1 MLHYQPG
8 DSLAHR
14 LDPRTKLLF
23 QFGFAVAAFA
33 YTTPRGLLAVGALGV
48 VALAAAD
55 TSPIRVVWAY
65 RFVIPFLLA
74 APLVAMLSVGSPWI
88 VPSEAVDPALAS
100 VRNLVVIAVGGG
112 YVRTTSVTASRAA
125 IQRTVPGRAGQ
136 FLGLGIELVARFL
149 PVLKRDLLAIRNA
162 EAARLGTDRPLRE
175 RMATLAT
182 AGLNRAFRRADRL
195 SVAMQAR
202 CLSWNP
208 TLPPLRF
215 GWVDPPVVG
224 LSLLLL
230 SVAVAR
236 MVGVVSLL

>member
-1 MLHYQPG
+1 MLQYQPG

-23 QFGFAVAAFA
+23 QLGFAVAAFA
-33 YTTPRGLLAVGALGV
+33 YTTPRGLLAVGTLGL

-55 TSPIRVVWAY
+55 TDPLRVVWAY

-74 APLVAMLSVGSPWI
+74 APLVAMLSFGPPWL
-88 VPSEAVDPALAS
+88 VPAAGIDPALAS
-100 VRNLVVIAVGGG
+100 VRNLLVIVVSGG
-112 YVRTTSVTASRAA
+112 YVQTTSITASRAA
-125 IQRTVPGRAGQ
+125 IQRTVPGRPGQ

-149 PVLKRDLLAIRNA
+149 PVLKRDLLAVRDA

-175 RMATLAT
+175 RMTTLAT

-195 SVAMQAR
+195 SVAMEAR

-215 GWVDPPVVG
+215 NSVDYPIVG
-224 LSLLLL
+224 LSLLLFGAA
-230 SVAVAR
+230 AVR
-236 MVGVVSLL
+236 LVGVAPLL

>member
-23 QFGFAVAAFA
+23 QVAFAAAAFA
-33 YTTPRGLLAVGALGV
+33 YTTPRGLLTFGALGV
-48 VALAAAD
+48 LALAGAD
-55 TSPIRVVWAY
+55 TNPLRVLWAY
-65 RFVIPFLLA
+65 RFVLPFLLA
-74 APLVAMLSVGSPWI
+74 APLVAMVTLGSPWL
-88 VPSEAVDPALAS
+88 VPSEGVGPALAS
-100 VRNLVVIAVGGG
+100 VRNLIVVVVCGG
-112 YVRTTSVTASRAA
+112 YVRTTSIADSRAA
-125 IQRTVPGRAGQ
+125 IQRTVPGRPGQ

-149 PVLKRDLLAIRNA
+149 PVLRRDLLAILDA

-175 RMATLAT
+175 RIATVAT

-195 SVAMQAR
+195 SMAMQAR

-215 GWVDPPVVG
+215 GWIDGPVVG
-224 LSLLLL
+224 LSVLLLTA
-230 SVAVAR
+230 AVVRLA
-236 MVGVVSLL
+236 GVSPLL

>member
-23 QFGFAVAAFA
+23 QVAFAAAAFA
-33 YTTPRGLLAVGALGV
+33 YTTPRGLLAFGALGML
-48 VALAAAD
+48 ALAGAD
-55 TSPIRVVWAY
+55 TNPLRVVWAY
-65 RFVIPFLLA
+65 RFVLPFLLA
-74 APLVAMLSVGSPWI
+74 APLVAMVTLGSPWL
-88 VPSEAVDPALAS
+88 VPSEGVGPALAS
-100 VRNLVVIAVGGG
+100 VRNLIVLVVCGG
-112 YVRTTSVTASRAA
+112 YVRTTSIGAPRAA
-125 IQRTVPGRAGQ
+125 IQRTVPGRPGQ

-149 PVLKRDLLAIRNA
+149 PVLRRDLVAILDA

-175 RMATLAT
+175 RIATVAT

-195 SVAMQAR
+195 SLAMQAR

-215 GWVDPPVVG
+215 GWADIPIVG

-230 SVAVAR
+230 SAAAVR
-236 MVGVVSLL
+236 VSGFVPPF

>member
-23 QFGFAVAAFA
+23 QVAFAAAAFA
-33 YTTPRGLLAVGALGV
+33 YTTPRGLLTFGALGV
-48 VALAAAD
+48 LALAGAD
-55 TSPIRVVWAY
+55 TNPLRVVWAY
-65 RFVIPFLLA
+65 RFVLPFLLA
-74 APLVAMLSVGSPWI
+74 APLVAIVTFGSPWL
-88 VPSEAVDPALAS
+88 VPSEGVGPALAS
-100 VRNLVVIAVGGG
+100 VRNLIVLVVCGG
-112 YVRTTSVTASRAA
+112 YVRTTSIGASRAA
-125 IQRTVPGRAGQ
+125 IQRTVPGRPGQ

-149 PVLKRDLLAIRNA
+149 PVLRRDLLAILDA

-175 RMATLAT
+175 RIATVAT

-195 SVAMQAR
+195 SLAMQAR

-208 TLPPLRF
+208 TLLPLRF
-215 GWVDPPVVG
+215 GWADVPVVG

-230 SVAVAR
+230 AGAVAR
-236 MVGVVSLL
+236 VVEFSPLL

>member
-33 YTTPRGLLAVGALGV
+33 YTTPRGLLAFAALGIG
-48 VALAAAD
+48 ALAAAD
-55 TSPIRVVWAY
+55 TGPLRVVWAY
-65 RFVIPFLLA
+65 RFVMPFLLA
-74 APLVAMLSVGSPWI
+74 APLVAMLTFGPPWV
-88 VPSEAVDPALAS
+88 VPSEAVDPAMAS
-100 VRNLVVIAVGGG
+100 VRNLLVIAVGGG
-112 YVRTTSVTASRAA
+112 YVRTTSVTDSRAA
-125 IQRTVPGRAGQ
+125 IQRTVPGSAGQ
-136 FLGLGIELVARFL
+136 FLGLGLALVARFL
-149 PVLKRDLLAIRNA
+149 PVLRRDLLAIRDA
-162 EAARLGTDRPLRE
+162 EAARLGANRPLRE

-195 SVAMQAR
+195 SVALEAR

-215 GWVDPPVVG
+215 GRADYPIVG
-224 LSLLLL
+224 LSLLLF
-230 SVAVAR
+230 VAAAVR
-236 MVGVVSLL
+236 LVGTSLPF

>member
-1 MLHYQPG
+1 MLQYQPG

-33 YTTPRGLLAVGALGV
+33 YTTPRGLLAVGALGI

-55 TSPIRVVWAY
+55 TSPLRVVWAY
-65 RFVIPFLLA
+65 RFVMPFLLA
-74 APLVAMLSVGSPWI
+74 APLVAMLSFGPPWL
-88 VPSEAVDPALAS
+88 VPAAGIDPTLAS
-100 VRNLVVIAVGGG
+100 VRNLLVIVVGGG
-112 YVRTTSVTASRAA
+112 YVRTTSVTDSRAA
-125 IQRTVPGRAGQ
+125 IQRTVPGRVGQ

-149 PVLKRDLLAIRNA
+149 PVLKRDLLAIRDA

-208 TLPPLRF
+208 TLPRLRF
-215 GWVDPPVVG
+215 GWVDYPIMG
-224 LSLLLL
+224 LSLLLF
-230 SVAVAR
+230 AAATAR
-236 MVGVVSLL
+236 IVRVSTLF

>member
-23 QFGFAVAAFA
+23 QLGFAAAAFA
-33 YTTPRGLLAVGALGV
+33 YTTPRGLLAFGTLSLL
-48 VALAAAD
+48 ALAAAD
-55 TSPIRVVWAY
+55 TDPLEVVRAY
-65 RFVIPFLLA
+65 RFVMPFLLA
-74 APLVAMLSVGSPWI
+74 APLVAMLSLGSPWL
-88 VPSEAVDPALAS
+88 VPSEAVDPAVAS
-100 VRNLVVIAVGGG
+100 VRNLIVLAVSGG
-112 YVRTTSVTASRAA
+112 YVRTTSITDSRAA

-149 PVLKRDLLAIRNA
+149 PVLRQDLLAIRDA

-208 TLPPLRF
+208 TLPRLRF
-215 GWVDPPVVG
+215 GWVDYPIVG
-224 LSLLLL
+224 LSLLLF
-230 SVAVAR
+230 AAATAR
-236 MVGVVSLL
+236 IVRVSTLF